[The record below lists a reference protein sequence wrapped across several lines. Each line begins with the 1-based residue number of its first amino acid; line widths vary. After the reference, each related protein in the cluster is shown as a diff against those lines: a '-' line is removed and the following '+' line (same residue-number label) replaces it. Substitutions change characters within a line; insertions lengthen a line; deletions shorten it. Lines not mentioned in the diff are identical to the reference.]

1 MTTRRS
7 LTVKAQG
14 PEARATFY
22 IEARQGK
29 VWVTTYDCPHVCVA
43 ILETTQA
50 DSLVEL
56 INQTTNEAR
65 GYRKDASS

>member
-14 PEARATFY
+14 PEARAIFY
-22 IEARQGK
+22 LEACRGK
-29 VWVTTYDCPHVCVA
+29 VWITAYDCPHVCVA
-43 ILETTQA
+43 ILETRQA

-56 INQTTNEAR
+56 INQTTQEAR
-65 GYRKDASS
+65 GYRKEASS